1 MMDLDTALSTALL
14 AASLVAY
21 FAVSV
26 LEGGLVAFRNT
37 QLLVGPA
44 NGAGRKSPGQGRKEK
59 EPREEEGVSSLTVES
74 LRVLR
79 IIAFSASM
87 VTAVAMTI
95 SVTQVSWPW
104 IALASALT
112 FVLLTIMSGT
122 AQALIPLSSSFAGRH
137 GGSDLSAVN
146 VLMAPWLAVERFIER
161 AARSLLPINVAGGES
176 GDALH
181 DAGVP
186 LGFDGLPLDEREVRM
201 IRAVVRQ
208 DQTVAREIMVPRVDV
223 SAVEISTP
231 VAEVAERMI
240 ESGHS
245 KLPVY
250 RETLDQVA
258 GFVYSMD
265 LIRVVGGGESGPVTL
280 EDLLRQPL
288 LIPESKTL
296 EGLLREFQDQRVQM
310 AVVVD
315 EYGGVSGVVT
325 VEDLLE
331 EIVGEIEDEFDVDEA
346 EIVDLAGQTPAR
358 EMSEAQPLDLLI
370 DARIGVDQVAEL
382 TGVDVQGEGFDTLG
396 GFVLDRLGRMP
407 NKGDTVDYDGI
418 SIRVVST
425 AGRRLKRLRVTRRQA
440 AQK

>member
-1 MMDLDTALSTALL
+1 MMDLDTALSAALL
-14 AASLVAY
+14 VASLVAF

-37 QLLVGPA
+37 QLLVG
-44 NGAGRKSPGQGRKEK
+44 SVPGQGRKESDHH
-59 EPREEEGVSSLTVES
+59 EGEGLSSPTVES

-79 IIAFSASM
+79 AAAFAASL
-87 VTAVAMTI
+87 VTAAALTI

-104 IALASALT
+104 LALASALT
-112 FVLLTIMSGT
+112 LALLTILGS
-122 AQALIPLSSSFAGRH
+122 ASQALIPLSSSFVGRH
-137 GGSDLSAVN
+137 VGSEMSVIATV
-146 VLMAPWLAVERFIER
+146 MAPWLAVEGRVER
-161 AARSLLPINVAGGES
+161 AVRRLLPDSLTGGEA

-181 DAGVP
+181 DTGVP

-250 RETLDQVA
+250 REKLDQVA

-265 LIRVVGGGESGPVTL
+265 LIRVVGGGESGAVTL

-331 EIVGEIEDEFDVDEA
+331 EIVGEIEDEFDIDEP
-346 EIVDLAGQTPAR
+346 EIVDLASQAPAR
-358 EMSEAQPLDLLI
+358 ERSKAQPLDLLI

-407 NKGDTVDYDGI
+407 TKGDTVDYDGI

-425 AGRRLKRLRVTRRQA
+425 AGRRLRRLRVTRRPA
-440 AQK
+440 ATK

>member
-1 MMDLDTALSTALL
+1 MMDLDSTLSAVLL

-26 LEGGLVAFRNT
+26 LEGGLVAFRNS
-37 QLLVGPA
+37 QLLVG
-44 NGAGRKSPGQGRKEK
+44 SVSGQGRKET
-59 EPREEEGVSSLTVES
+59 EPHEEEGLSSPTVES
-74 LRVLR
+74 FRVLR
-79 IIAFSASM
+79 TAVFAASL
-87 VTAVAMTI
+87 VTAASLTI
-95 SVTQVSWPW
+95 SVAQVSWPW
-104 IALASALT
+104 LTLAAALT
-112 FVLLTIMSGT
+112 LALLTVLGS
-122 AQALIPLSSSFAGRH
+122 ASQAFIPLSSSFVGRH
-137 GGSDLSAVN
+137 GGSDMSVITVA
-146 VLMAPWLAVERFIER
+146 MTPWLAVEGLVER
-161 AARSLLPINVAGGES
+161 AVRNLLPDSVTGGET

-181 DAGVP
+181 DVGVP

-265 LIRVVGGGESGPVTL
+265 LIRVVGREESGTVTL
-280 EDLLRQPL
+280 DDLLRQPL
-288 LIPESKTL
+288 FIPESKTL

-331 EIVGEIEDEFDVDEA
+331 EIVGEIEDEFDVDEP
-346 EIVDLAGQTPAR
+346 EIVDLAGQTPKG
-358 EMSEAQPLDLLI
+358 QPLDMLI

-407 NKGDTVDYDGI
+407 SRGDTVDYDGI
-418 SIRVVST
+418 RIRVEST
-425 AGRRLKRLRVTRRQA
+425 VGRRLKRLRVTRRPA
-440 AQK
+440 APK